1 MKIEFE
7 LEILQR
13 DRETLAAVIECDIG
27 ELDAKFANYAKA
39 ATEEYI
45 EMFLGKNAFKRA
57 NDFIEFRIYLLVIHV
72 LDGKLPDE
80 AFVSR
85 YFQLSPSESRARIRG
100 VTAKFQRGLAKQIKN
115 SIKAVL
121 AAAEHDGELSVYTIA
136 VNNQTI
142 IDMLNSAL
150 AEIDGKL
157 SPVSKVRGTVAGFSM
172 SEASFAALT
181 KHYG

>member
-7 LEILQR
+7 LEMLQR
-13 DRETLAAVIECDIG
+13 DQDTLADVIDCEVED
-27 ELDAKFANYAKA
+27 LDARFANYAKA

-57 NDFIEFRIYLLVIHV
+57 NDFLEFRIYLLVIHV
-72 LDGKLPDE
+72 LEGKLPDE

-100 VTAKFQRGLAKQIKN
+100 VTAKYQRGLSKQIKN

-121 AAAEHDGELSVYTIA
+121 AAAEHNADESVHHIA

-181 KHYG
+181 QHYG

>member
-1 MKIEFE
+1 MRIEFD

-13 DRETLAAVIECDIG
+13 DRETLADVISCPEG
-27 ELDAKFANYAKA
+27 ELDARFANYAKA
-39 ATEEYI
+39 ATEEYV

-57 NDFIEFRIYLLVIHV
+57 NDFLEFRIYLLVIHV

-100 VTAKFQRGLAKQIKN
+100 VTAKFQRGLSRQIRN
-115 SIKAVL
+115 SIREIL
-121 AAAEHDGELSVYTIA
+121 ATANHDEEDGLYQVA

-150 AEIDGKL
+150 AEIDGNL
-157 SPVSKVRGTVAGFSM
+157 SPVQKVRGTVSGFSI
-172 SEASFAALT
+172 SDASFDALNA
-181 KHYG
+181 HYA

>member
-7 LEILQR
+7 LEMLQR
-13 DRETLAAVIECDIG
+13 DRDTLADVIDCAGE

-57 NDFIEFRIYLLVIHV
+57 NDFLEFRIYLLVIHV

-100 VTAKFQRGLAKQIKN
+100 VTAKYQRGLSKQIKN
-115 SIKAVL
+115 SIKAIL
-121 AAAEHDGELSVYTIA
+121 TAAEHDTDQSVYHIA

-142 IDMLNSAL
+142 IDMLNSTL

-172 SEASFAALT
+172 SEASFGALT
-181 KHYG
+181 QHYG

>member
-7 LEILQR
+7 LEMLQR
-13 DRETLAAVIECDIG
+13 DRDTLADVIDCD
-27 ELDAKFANYAKA
+27 EQQLDAKFANYAKA

-57 NDFIEFRIYLLVIHV
+57 NDFLEFRIYLLVIHV
-72 LDGKLPDE
+72 LDGTLPDE

-100 VTAKFQRGLAKQIKN
+100 VTAKYQRGLSKQIKN
-115 SIKAVL
+115 SIKAIL
-121 AAAEHDGELSVYTIA
+121 AAAEHDEAESLYHVA

-142 IDMLNSAL
+142 IDLLNSAL

-172 SEASFAALT
+172 SDASFEALT